1 MIEAIVMIKL
11 RKIIQCIIIIVF
23 LISHTGQAYALR
35 PVALSNTAKK
45 IPLENNLTY
54 PASFIGTEKERQS
67 EVIKAVKNL
76 FEELL
81 SIPDRSGTIWSRI
94 TAQVDITIKLSGY
107 SITLSNGD
115 IITEFHIYGEREW
128 PTFYIPSEDCYVTIT
143 MGENP
148 VAYEHYQNLFYLLNG
163 NEIELNESAG
173 AGFPL
178 KLDQEWD
185 DWDTKNN
192 RLFSDKYSPYETVID
207 KFVAKYVLIALRE
220 LLLQY
225 SGRTINIFD
234 LFGGAGRLISN
245 IDKSIKMNPSLYTRN
260 TERIKYFLGERNEIS
275 ADRAKKRL
283 KDVNVDVHNI
293 DLLECGNL
301 QDEMNAKAD
310 IIIFEGA
317 LTRQVIGNKEDAV
330 YMIKEAYEALQPGG
344 FCILAGFTGIWLKSY
359 DFEDAGFDILNMSIP
374 HNTLKDISGKQF
386 YILQK
391 PTPKTNMQTMVPSS
405 ATATTAPYSYP
416 SDKVRAFIQSA
427 V

>member
-1 MIEAIVMIKL
+1 MIKL

-260 TERIKYFLGERNEIS
+260 TERINIFLGNEMRYRQIGL
-275 ADRAKKRL
+275 KR
-283 KDVNVDVHNI
+283 
-293 DLLECGNL
+293 G
-301 QDEMNAKAD
+301 
-310 IIIFEGA
+310 
-317 LTRQVIGNKEDAV
+317 
-330 YMIKEAYEALQPGG
+330 
-344 FCILAGFTGIWLKSY
+344 
-359 DFEDAGFDILNMSIP
+359 
-374 HNTLKDISGKQF
+374 
-386 YILQK
+386 
-391 PTPKTNMQTMVPSS
+391 
-405 ATATTAPYSYP
+405 
-416 SDKVRAFIQSA
+416 
-427 V
+427 